1 MTSHVVLRLPWK
13 TKKRER
19 GQEGRATFRRD
30 MRSNDRRTRRVGCRS
45 GVSKARTYAEI
56 GEFWDEQDLSDFWSK
71 TRPVR
76 ADVELESEESLYA
89 IEKGLSETIRR
100 EAKGRGVS
108 PHTLVNLWLQEK
120 IQKLKP
126 QSRRG

>member
-1 MTSHVVLRLPWK
+1 M
-13 TKKRER
+13 KR
-19 GQEGRATFRRD
+19 D
-30 MRSNDRRTRRVGCRS
+30 DRRKKSLSRKS
-45 GVSKARTYAEI
+45 DVSKARTYAEI
-56 GEFWDEQDLSDFWSK
+56 GAFWDEHVLSDFWGK

-76 ADVELESEESLYA
+76 AEVELESEESLYA
-89 IEKGLSETIRR
+89 VEKGLSETIRR
-100 EAKGRGVS
+100 EAKQRGVS

>member
-1 MTSHVVLRLPWK
+1 
-13 TKKRER
+13 
-19 GQEGRATFRRD
+19 
-30 MRSNDRRTRRVGCRS
+30 MRNDNRRTRSLRRKS
-45 GVSKARTYAEI
+45 SVSKARTYAEM
-56 GEFWDEQDLSDFWSK
+56 GEFWDEHDLSDFWSK
-71 TRPVR
+71 TRPAR

-100 EAKGRGVS
+100 EAKERGVS

-126 QSRRG
+126 QSRRATVEKK